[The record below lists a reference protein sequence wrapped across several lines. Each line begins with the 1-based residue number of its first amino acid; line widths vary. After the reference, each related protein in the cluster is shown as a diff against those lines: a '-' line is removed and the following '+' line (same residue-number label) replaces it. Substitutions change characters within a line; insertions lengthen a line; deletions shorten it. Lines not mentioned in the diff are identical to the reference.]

1 MRSDRIGYAYI
12 KDAKTISEEAS
23 AEDLFTESD
32 AGDALEM
39 MRYVFDFV
47 NELLKKHDFINLS
60 DFP

>member
-32 AGDALEM
+32 ARDALGM

-47 NELLKKHDFINLS
+47 NELLKKYTLLKPGDYL
-60 DFP
+60 